1 MSRND
6 IAVAFFGGIGRNKG
20 FEYLVEAVA
29 KARKNSKLSLKLI
42 AIGGFHDNGVVGVY
56 QKEIRN
62 LIENLDIKDF
72 VHILEQPGPS
82 HVSKCL
88 HVCDLA
94 VYPFIQGVGEN
105 SGSMLAALAHGLPTI
120 ITAGPANDPTFS
132 DRFGVIM
139 VPSMNSGDLSKAIV
153 DLALNP
159 HQKEKMRK
167 KGLAVT
173 RDLNWDY
180 VTRETINFCQSLL

>member
-1 MSRND
+1 
-6 IAVAFFGGIGRNKG
+6 
-20 FEYLVEAVA
+20 
-29 KARKNSKLSLKLI
+29 
-42 AIGGFHDNGVVGVY
+42 
-56 QKEIRN
+56 
-62 LIENLDIKDF
+62 
-72 VHILEQPGPS
+72 
-82 HVSKCL
+82 
-88 HVCDLA
+88 
-94 VYPFIQGVGEN
+94 
-105 SGSMLAALAHGLPTI
+105 MLAALAHGLPTI

-180 VTRETINFCQSLL
+180 VTRETIFVSHFYKKQIAINVNL